1 MSTLIDPRKTF
12 GEAVTELAEHDDRIV
27 VLSADS
33 GGSSGFGMFRKLYPD
48 RYFEFGI
55 QEHGVTGVAAGLAT
69 TGRVPVFAAIA
80 AFVTNRNYEAF
91 RNDVA
96 YMGQNVKIIGRNGGM
111 TYSDLGPTHYSLE
124 DYAIIRMLPGVVVL
138 SPHDPGEIR
147 AAVEAMIS
155 HDGPVYM
162 RIGGPLIPDLF
173 PQEPFTIGKGRIIRA
188 GDRATL
194 ISTGT
199 LTGQVILAADQLA
212 SNGIEVELIG
222 MPTVEP
228 IDTDLIVSSAART
241 GHVITIEE
249 HYVRGGLSAAV
260 AETIGQLSIRHD
272 SIGLP
277 HQHVTT
283 GTYAGLLEHYGLD
296 AKGLHDQI
304 QGLLTSD
311 LNPQLDDVDHSLP
324 HDGIF
329 DLDRA

>member
-1 MSTLIDPRKTF
+1 MTTSLIDPRKTL
-12 GEAVTELAEHDDRIV
+12 GEAVTTIAANDERVV

-33 GGSSGFGMFRKLYPD
+33 GASSGFGKFKELYPE
-48 RYFEFGI
+48 RYLELGI
-55 QEHGVTGVAAGLAT
+55 QEHGATGVAAGLAT

-80 AFVTNRNYEAF
+80 AFVTTRNYEAF

-96 YMGQNVKIIGRNGGM
+96 YMRQNVKIVGRNGGM
-111 TYSDLGPTHYSLE
+111 TYSDFGPTHHSLE

-138 SPHDPGEIR
+138 APQDPGEIR
-147 AAVEAMIS
+147 SAVEAMIA
-155 HDGPVYM
+155 HEGPVYM

-173 PQEPFTIGKGRIIRA
+173 PQEPFTIGKGRVIRG

-194 ISTGT
+194 VSTGT
-199 LTGQVILAADQLA
+199 VTGEVMRAAEQLA
-212 SNGIEVELIG
+212 FEGIEVELIG

-228 IDTDLIVSSAART
+228 IDADLIIRSVLRT

-260 AETIGQLSIRHD
+260 AETVGHLGVRHD

-283 GTYAGLLEHYGLD
+283 GTYAELLQHYGLD
-296 AKGLHDQI
+296 AEGLRNHLRT
-304 QGLLTSD
+304 LLM
-311 LNPQLDDVDHSLP
+311 
-324 HDGIF
+324 
-329 DLDRA
+329 A

>member
-12 GEAVTELAEHDDRIV
+12 GEAVTEFAEHDDRVV

-33 GGSSGFGMFRKLYPD
+33 GGSSGFGTFKNLHPD

-96 YMGQNVKIIGRNGGM
+96 YMGQNVKIVGRNGGM
-111 TYSDLGPTHYSLE
+111 SYSDLGPTHYSLE
-124 DYAIIRMLPGVVVL
+124 DYAILRMLPGVVIL
-138 SPHDPGEIR
+138 SPQDPGEIR
-147 AAVEAMIS
+147 SAVEAMLN
-155 HDGPVYM
+155 HTGPVYM
-162 RIGGPLIPDLF
+162 RIGGPLIPELF
-173 PQEPFTIGKGRIIRA
+173 PQEPFTIGKGRIIRP
-188 GDRATL
+188 GDRATV

-199 LTGQVILAADQLA
+199 VTGEAIQAADRLAAE
-212 SNGIEVELIG
+212 GIQVELIG

-228 IDTDLIVSSAART
+228 VDADLILSSAART

-260 AETIGQLSIRHD
+260 AETISHLAIRHD
-272 SIGLP
+272 AIGLP

-283 GTYAGLLEHYGLD
+283 GTYAELLKHYGLD
-296 AKGLHDQI
+296 AEGLYA
-304 QGLLTSD
+304 
-311 LNPQLDDVDHSLP
+311 QLQVRLHP
-324 HDGIF
+324 
-329 DLDRA
+329 